1 MITNLIQIE
10 LSYINTSHPD
20 FVGGKA
26 AVAAA
31 QQAHQH
37 RLKAS
42 TAAASSEGGPAGPVQ
57 ARPPSAPEAN
67 SGFMGVFNGGQGH
80 SSSHGS
86 VSSSREKG
94 EAIRLPQVP
103 DKIRCTNIPSD
114 KERLETEIIKIL
126 IKSYFDIVKVICAHL
141 THVCNNLLSSV
152 LTSTVSSR

>member
-1 MITNLIQIE
+1 MISNLIQIE

-42 TAAASSEGGPAGPVQ
+42 TAAASAASSEAGPVQ
-57 ARPPSAPEAN
+57 ARAPAVPEAN
-67 SGFMGVFNGGQGH
+67 SGYMGVFNGGQGH
-80 SSSHGS
+80 SSGHSGQIN
-86 VSSSREKG
+86 RERG

-103 DKIRCTNIPSD
+103 DKIRCTNLPSD

-126 IKSYFDIVKVICAHL
+126 IKSYFDIVKVSNASHL
-141 THVCNNLLSSV
+141 TLLWW
-152 LTSTVSSR
+152 LTLTCPHRKTSWI